1 MIIMLRVSGMKVC
14 SAAYRAINCLGND
27 VLSKLR
33 RKVSELDYVEINR
46 RAHDAERSQEPVFPG
61 QRTFHVAFS
70 EVISRF
76 GETMPHLSRK
86 AGGGVE
92 KPYILLPSA
101 LYPTKQDLYQE
112 LMDLGQLS
120 SGFKLKYFLKLWR
133 RYFSNVSLKSWNPFA
148 KCDVCVRFRNRLL
161 ATQKGNT
168 IALDKLKADQLL
180 HREYV
185 SYARKRLRSREKLM
199 DENPEM
205 LLFIIFDKMDS
216 AKVAVPR
223 LRSDALFSKDLTQE
237 GDVLQ
242 SKLMGFLIPGVN
254 TGFMNYWLTPQY
266 KQGASHT
273 ATLLLDTLYKVN

>member
-1 MIIMLRVSGMKVC
+1 MKVC

-61 QRTFHVAFS
+61 QRTFHAAFG
-70 EVISRF
+70 EVISLF

-86 AGGGVE
+86 AAGGVE

-133 RYFSNVSLKSWNPFA
+133 RYFSNVSLESWNPFA

-180 HREYV
+180 HR
-185 SYARKRLRSREKLM
+185 
-199 DENPEM
+199 
-205 LLFIIFDKMDS
+205 
-216 AKVAVPR
+216 
-223 LRSDALFSKDLTQE
+223 
-237 GDVLQ
+237 
-242 SKLMGFLIPGVN
+242 
-254 TGFMNYWLTPQY
+254 
-266 KQGASHT
+266 
-273 ATLLLDTLYKVN
+273 